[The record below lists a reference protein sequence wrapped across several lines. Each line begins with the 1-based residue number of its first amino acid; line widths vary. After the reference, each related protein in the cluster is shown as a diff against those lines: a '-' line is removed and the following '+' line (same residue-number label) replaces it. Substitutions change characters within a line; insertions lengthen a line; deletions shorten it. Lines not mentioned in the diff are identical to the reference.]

1 MRTTLG
7 LRMRITVAL
16 AVTAAATALFAVLG
30 AMWIIAGIIDR
41 ADQRE
46 LRSHYDA
53 LQSRIA
59 EESHRAA
66 AMSAVVA
73 AMPATQEA
81 MAKQDREALVRLFG
95 PVFAAIKSDYGVDQF
110 QFHVPPATSFLR
122 VHQPAKFGDD
132 LSGFRKTVVVAN
144 QERRVVVGLEGGV
157 AGLGIRGVVP
167 IAQTG
172 KHLGSVEFGLTFGQP
187 FLDDFKTN
195 RHVDVAFHLSDGGS
209 FKLFG
214 GTLKGKSF
222 FDAAEYG
229 RATAGQHHGA
239 AGQAGGHAGRR
250 AARTDQGLF
259 RQAARRGR
267 TGDGQCRLRGLR
279 RPRLVAFDRRS
290 PRSGSCSRPSSA
302 I

>member
-1 MRTTLG
+1 MRTSLG

-81 MAKQDREALVRLFG
+81 MAKQDRETLVRLFG
-95 PVFAAIKSDYGVDQF
+95 PVFTAIKSDYGVDQF
-110 QFHVPPATSFLR
+110 QFHVPPATSYLR

-144 QERRVVVGLEGGV
+144 QDRKVVVGLEGGMPT
-157 AGLGIRGVVP
+157 ATFQLRSATLSSRSRIRS
-167 IAQTG
+167 T
-172 KHLGSVEFGLTFGQP
+172 
-187 FLDDFKTN
+187 
-195 RHVDVAFHLSDGGS
+195 LSGCVR
-209 FKLFG
+209 
-214 GTLKGKSF
+214 LK
-222 FDAAEYG
+222 
-229 RATAGQHHGA
+229 
-239 AGQAGGHAGRR
+239 
-250 AARTDQGLF
+250 
-259 RQAARRGR
+259 
-267 TGDGQCRLRGLR
+267 
-279 RPRLVAFDRRS
+279 
-290 PRSGSCSRPSSA
+290 
-302 I
+302 